1 MLNARS
7 SKYDIHTANSVPFR
21 DGDDAQNQANAT
33 RFTVMELPQM
43 FHRRPVNKALMLSLM
58 LVYSGTGLAN
68 GNKVDHD
75 APPMTAAWHL
85 QRIEFNY
92 RSTNIY
98 YSCEGLRNK
107 LVKIMTAIGAR
118 EDVRV
123 DIRCRSGAVMNNAE
137 TMITVATPVEATPE
151 NVAALTTYS
160 TEAQL
165 AARLNTVK
173 LPSANDIERFSAE
186 WRTVELNRIRGAK
199 LEAGDCDLLE
209 GLIDQ
214 VFPHLPVRI
223 LKQRTSCSMGGR
235 LGPTLHVAA
244 LKAAPVIPLAF
255 APTE

>member
-1 MLNARS
+1 
-7 SKYDIHTANSVPFR
+7 
-21 DGDDAQNQANAT
+21 
-33 RFTVMELPQM
+33 M
-43 FHRRPVNKALMLSLM
+43 FHARVINKALLLGFMF
-58 LVYSGTGLAN
+58 VYSGIGSAE
-68 GNKVDHD
+68 GNDVDLH

-98 YSCEGLRNK
+98 YSCEGLRHK
-107 LVKIMTAIGAR
+107 LVRIMEAIGAR

-123 DIRCRSGAVMNNAE
+123 DIRCRSGAVMNNAT

-151 NVAALTTYS
+151 NIAALTTYS

-165 AARLNTVK
+165 AARVNKVE
-173 LPSANDIERFSAE
+173 LPTANDIERFSAE
-186 WRTVELNRIRGAK
+186 WRKVELNRVRGAK
-199 LEAGDCDLLE
+199 LEAGDCDLIE

-214 VFPHLPVRI
+214 VFPRLPVRI
-223 LKQRTSCSMGGR
+223 LKQRMSCSLGSR